1 MKNISLVIA
10 VATLINCHQLSAQKN
25 IQLLGHLQYPG
36 NVSCSNLTGY
46 VDSAGN
52 EYALVGTSQGLSIV
66 DVSNPASPV
75 QKFTVPGA
83 TGQGGFWREVREYNG
98 FAYVTTEETSGL
110 VVVDLRH
117 LPDSIKSHQIN
128 PDGMTKSH
136 TIFIDEKGVAYVNG
150 TNKGLL
156 FLDCAANG
164 WNPPLL
170 GKYEN
175 FYVHDC
181 FARNDTLWA
190 ACINDGFVIAI
201 DVANKAQ
208 TNSTSKVLAQWNTP
222 QNFSH
227 NCWLSDD
234 GKYIFTT
241 DEKPASYL
249 TCYDISDLS
258 NVTETDRTQ
267 IEPGS
272 NTIIHNTYYLNDYC
286 VTSYYTYGITIHDV
300 TRKNNLVEVGS
311 FDSSPNFSGDGFNGA
326 WGVWPYL
333 PSGNIIIS
341 DIETGLWIVKPT
353 YKRACY
359 LEGTVRD
366 SVCNTLLNNVLV
378 EIVEDTTIDYT
389 NFLGK
394 YSFGT
399 PDTGTYTIRFSKQGY
414 ATKVVNGVQLI
425 NGQLT
430 TINTKLIPV
439 ATTNLVVRTLDTFG
453 LPLPFVKVLVTDSAG
468 NDVDEFATDLNAE
481 HKFCDFVQGS
491 YTFYAGRWGKI
502 TAKVSRSI
510 TAISDTITFTI
521 ANGYYD
527 DFVMDYGWTVSS
539 TASKGSWER
548 GKPVGTD
555 LQGTPSNPGVDISSD
570 FGVKCFVTG
579 NGGGQAGED
588 DVDDGNTILR
598 SPLFNLQAYTN
609 PSISY
614 YSWFYNGGGQG
625 TAPNDSLV
633 VRLSNGIDTVTID
646 KKTAASAM
654 SQWTFSKIRVKD
666 FIALSQ
672 NMRIEFIAMDNNP
685 GHLVEAGL
693 DVFTVTDTADT
704 DTIIGLENDLM
715 LKPTL
720 ATIPNPFQTNWVLNV
735 KDAPVNAT
743 VVLSNT
749 YGQKMFEQQ
758 VSSSNQLFEM
768 PSHYSNGVYYVQ
780 LLQAGQILAYTK
792 VLKW

>member
-1 MKNISLVIA
+1 MKNVTVLFA
-10 VATLINCHQLSAQKN
+10 VVMLLSYCQLSAQNN
-25 IQLLGHLQYPG
+25 IQLLGHLQYPA

-66 DVSNPASPV
+66 DVSNPANPV

-98 FAYVTTEETSGL
+98 YAYVTTEETSGL

-175 FYVHDC
+175 YYVHDC
-181 FARNDTLWA
+181 YARNDTLWA

-201 DVANKAQ
+201 DVANKTQ
-208 TNSTSKVLAQWNTP
+208 TNNATKVLAQWNTP

-249 TCYDISDLS
+249 TCYDISDLN

-267 IEPGS
+267 VEPGS
-272 NTIIHNTYYLNDYC
+272 NTIIHNTYFLNNYC

-311 FDSSPNFSGDGFNGA
+311 FDSSPGFSGDGFNGA

-378 EIVEDTTIDYT
+378 EIVEDTTTDFT

-394 YSFGT
+394 YNFGT
-399 PDTGTYTIRFSKQGY
+399 PDSGTYTIRFSKAGY
-414 ATKVVNGVQLI
+414 ASRELYNVVLK

-430 TINTKLIPV
+430 TINVKLIPV
-439 ATTNLVVRTLDTFG
+439 STTNLVVRTIDTFG
-453 LPLPFVKVLVTDSAG
+453 LPLPFVKVLVIDSAG

-481 HKFCDFVQGS
+481 YKYCDFVQGN
-491 YTFYAGRWGKI
+491 YTFYAGRWGKV
-502 TAKVSRSI
+502 TAK
-510 TAISDTITFTI
+510 ISKNINTIFDTITLAI

-527 DFVMDYGWTVSS
+527 DFVMDYGWTVSG
-539 TASKGSWER
+539 TASKGTWER

-555 LQGTPSNPGVDISSD
+555 LQGTPSNPGADISND

-579 NGGGQAGED
+579 NGGGQPGED

-598 SPLFNLQAYTN
+598 SPIFNLQGYVN
-609 PSISY
+609 PSVSY
-614 YSWFYNGGGQG
+614 YTWFYNGGGQG
-625 TAPNDSLV
+625 SAPNDSLL
-633 VRLSNGIDTVTID
+633 VRLSNGIDTITID
-646 KKTAASAM
+646 KKTATSAM
-654 SQWTFSKIRVKD
+654 SQWTFSKIRIKD
-666 FIALSQ
+666 FIVPTQ
-672 NMRIEFIAMDNNP
+672 NMRIEFIAVDNAP

-693 DVFTVTDTADT
+693 DVFLVTDSADT
-704 DTIIGLENDLM
+704 DTIIGIEHNLTQ
-715 LKPTL
+715 KPTL
-720 ATIPNPFQTNWVLNV
+720 TAKPNPFQSDWVVSV
-735 KDAPVNAT
+735 KDAPANST
-743 VVLSNT
+743 IVLLNT
-749 YGQKMFEQQ
+749 YGQK
-758 VSSSNQLFEM
+758 LFEHRAEASHQVLNM
-768 PSHYSNGVYYVQ
+768 PSNYSNGVYYVQ
-780 LLQAGQILAYTK
+780 LLQGGQILYSAK